1 MRRSAEEAAVAS
13 AGAFNTT
20 AAQQGLP
27 FPTLTTMVVGGM
39 VGAGVS
45 LSHATL
51 RKRRVSKELSPRPSP
66 APACWLAFVFQ
77 TQARRKPI
85 SMPASAHVHVHGSC
99 ASFFSAFGY
108 WASALGGN
116 VSH

>member
-13 AGAFNTT
+13 AGAFSTT

-27 FPTLTTMVVGGM
+27 FPTLTAMVVGGM

-51 RKRRVSKELSPRPSP
+51 RKRRVSMKLSPGPSP
-66 APACWLAFVFQ
+66 APASCCWRACSG
-77 TQARRKPI
+77 RRQGANRI
-85 SMPASAHVHVHGSC
+85 SMPASAHVHGSC
-99 ASFFSAFGY
+99 ANLFSAFGY
-108 WASALGGN
+108 WVSAPGGN